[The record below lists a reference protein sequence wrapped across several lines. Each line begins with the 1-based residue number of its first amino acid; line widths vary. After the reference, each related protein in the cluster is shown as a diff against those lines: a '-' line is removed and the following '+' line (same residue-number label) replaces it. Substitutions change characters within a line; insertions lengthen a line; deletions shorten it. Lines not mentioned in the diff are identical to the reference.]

1 MQLLKLQS
9 HTSSHGLL
17 ALFGLLG
24 LCALTGE
31 MAQARDAEPTLLPGL
46 PNSHKLAFVVR

>member
-24 LCALTGE
+24 LCALAGE
-31 MAQARDAEPTLLPGL
+31 MAQARDAEQTLLWGI
-46 PNSHKLAFVVR
+46 PNSHKLEVAVR

>member
-1 MQLLKLQS
+1 MQLLKLQP
-9 HTSSHGLL
+9 HTSGHGLL

-24 LCALTGE
+24 LCALAGK
-31 MAQARDAEPTLLPGL
+31 MAQARDAEQTLLSGI